1 MSKEAKLAKER
12 EEKAAAFLKENKERS
27 EALAKEYDVLLDEL
41 TEIKGMNQS
50 YAKDST
56 IEIPGPLFASFINYV
71 SYSKQT
77 LEQINNSMTMFM
89 NQMHNVVDVSLTDN
103 VALTL
108 EIIKEHIKQ
117 VKAGKTVDN
126 SVIEKEDAEAKI
138 KEIK

>member
-12 EEKAAAFLKENKERS
+12 EEKAAAYLKENKERS

-50 YAKDST
+50 YSRDST
-56 IEIPGPLFASFINYV
+56 IEIPGSLFASFINYV

-89 NQMHNVVDVSLTDN
+89 NQIHNVVDVSLTDN

-126 SVIEKEDAEAKI
+126 SVIEKEDSEAKI
-138 KEIK
+138 REIK